1 MVVVGAGCGCGCGLW
16 LGGGCE
22 LFADV
27 GCRSVD
33 VYSGHHGRG
42 VEGDT
47 SKEFWAIS
55 ICGDL

>member
-1 MVVVGAGCGCGCGLW
+1 VVVAVGYGC
-16 LGGGCE
+16 GGGCE
-22 LFADV
+22 WFADV

-42 VEGDT
+42 VEGDS
-47 SKEFWAIS
+47 SKEFWAILP